1 MSPKAGQRAAKTVV
15 SDDKLLNITA
25 ASEYLQT
32 SRNTTW
38 RVIMRNKIKTYA
50 NPLDMRETLV
60 CKDDLDGI
68 KNLLRPKK
76 RRRRRRGK

>member
-1 MSPKAGQRAAKTVV
+1 MSPKAEARAGK
-15 SDDKLLNITA
+15 SGMSYDKLLNITA

-38 RVIMRNKIKTYA
+38 RFIKSNKIKTYA

-60 CKDDLDGI
+60 SKEDLDQI

-76 RRRRRRGK
+76 RRRRRKGK